1 MDPPGRRLPRVEA
14 SGTLCATG
22 IRRLIAD
29 GAIASDAGVADDQ
42 IQPASLDLSISSEVF
57 RMPGSV
63 LALEGERVRDLIDVL
78 ALERLSLSAPTCLAR
93 NQVYLVRLRE
103 RFALPPG
110 IEAYTNSKSSTGR
123 VDLATRVLTDSSTR
137 YDRIGPGYA
146 GELWLELIPRAFDVI
161 LRSGISLNQA
171 IFFRDRD
178 QFDAATLAANWQ
190 RDPLLYDPDGRAL
203 SAASS
208 VRDARVVMTADLS
221 QPVVGYMAKRTHLPL
236 NLCGSARH
244 EPEDFFAPVAAPG
257 SGYLFLEKDR
267 FYILAT
273 WERVRVPADTACE
286 MVPYDPTAGE
296 FRAHYAGFFDPGWG
310 MGGPLPGTRA
320 VLEIRPHEDDLILRH
335 RQPICGMAYERL
347 AEVCPT
353 AELYGGRGNNYAT
366 QAGPRLSKHFR
377 QRDPAG

>member
-1 MDPPGRRLPRVEA
+1 MET

-63 LALEGERVRDLIDVL
+63 LALEDERVRDLIDAL

-137 YDRIGPGYA
+137 YDRIGAGYA

-161 LRSGISLNQA
+161 LRSGVSLNQA
-171 IFFRDRD
+171 IFFRDRE
-178 QFDAATLAANWQ
+178 QFDAAALVANWE
-190 RDPLLYDPDGRAL
+190 REPLLYAPDGAPMP
-203 SAASS
+203 AASS
-208 VRDARVVMTADLS
+208 VRDSRVVMTADLS
-221 QPVVGYMAKRTHLPL
+221 RPVVGYMAKRTHLPL
-236 NLCGSARH
+236 DLCGSARH
-244 EPEDFFAPVAAPG
+244 EPDDFFAPVASPP

-310 MGGPLPGTRA
+310 MGGPVPGTRA

-347 AEVCPT
+347 AEACPV

-366 QAGPRLSKHFR
+366 QSGPRLSKHFR
-377 QRDPAG
+377 ER